1 MAWRELNY
9 AHNWAPNF
17 RQRSSN
23 NPDAWSVEDHV
34 YRGNEYTR
42 EAVLQHRVRAS
53 TPSYLNMLR
62 DKIQARDLSIQASGG
77 TVPGTNELCIT
88 VNAAQALGTLERY
101 STAIQEVLEAMTE
114 WSDVFS
120 IHLDLKSTTDRNLH
134 RRIRVDRNPDQNEG
148 IMEIQ
153 WRITTDHPADHGGF
167 LSVADICRA
176 TRAFRKLR
184 VEKESETMPSS
195 NHLALLSQSTNFEVL
210 LLGPCVMLV
219 DAASFPRLTT
229 LKISFPGS
237 SDANETE
244 SEEDSSAIEQFFE
257 GIFTLS
263 LLNKLLMFNISESS
277 LKLIGKAVQK
287 RLVCLYFLSLGLRSV
302 NEEAVN
308 ALLEGMKSNTSIM
321 HFSWS
326 ATDPSILSRPYYRQA
341 TIQLEH
347 YVKLNRAGRRYL
359 VQDDDSSAKSPL
371 KPGLIPALL
380 NHASTIYGCNGV
392 FFLLREYDK
401 VRTMAFANVQAAAH
415 LEN

>member
-62 DKIQARDLSIQASGG
+62 DKIQARDISIQASGG
-77 TVPGTNELCIT
+77 TIPGTNELCIT
-88 VNAAQALGTLERY
+88 VEAAQALGTLEEY
-101 STAIQEVLEAMTE
+101 STAIQEVLESLTE

-120 IHLDLKSTTDRNLH
+120 IHLDLKSTTNDNLH
-134 RRIRVDRNPDQNEG
+134 RKIRVDRNPNQNEG

-153 WRITTDHPADHGGF
+153 WRITTDHPAEHGGF

-176 TRAFRKLR
+176 THAFRKLR
-184 VEKESETMPSS
+184 VEEESETISSS
-195 NHLALLSQSTNFEVL
+195 NHRILLSQSTNFEVL
-210 LLGPCVMLV
+210 LLGPSFMLV
-219 DAASFPRLTT
+219 DAAMFPRLTT
-229 LKISFPGS
+229 LQITYPGS
-237 SDANETE
+237 SNPTETDTK
-244 SEEDSSAIEQFFE
+244 EDSSAIEQFFE
-257 GIFTLS
+257 GIFS
-263 LLNKLLMFNISESS
+263 LPSLNKFVVSDISESS
-277 LKLIGKAVQK
+277 TILIGKAVQK
-287 RLVCLYFLSLGLRSV
+287 RLVCLHSLSLGLRSV

-308 ALLEGMKSNTSIM
+308 ALLEGMKSNTTIIQFRWTSSDTSI
-321 HFSWS
+321 
-326 ATDPSILSRPYYRQA
+326 TSRPYFRQA
-341 TIQLEH
+341 TTQLEH
-347 YVKLNRAGRRYL
+347 YVQLNRAGRRYL
-359 VQDDDSSAKSPL
+359 VQDDPAKSPL
-371 KPGLIPALL
+371 KPELIPALL
-380 NHASTIYGCNGV
+380 NHASTKYGSNGV
-392 FFLLREYDK
+392 FYFLREYDK